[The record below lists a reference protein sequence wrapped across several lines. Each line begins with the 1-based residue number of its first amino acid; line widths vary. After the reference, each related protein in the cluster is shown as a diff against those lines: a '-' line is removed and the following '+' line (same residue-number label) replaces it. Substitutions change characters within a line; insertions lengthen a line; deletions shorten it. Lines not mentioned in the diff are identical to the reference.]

1 MSVLNAEYK
10 RTLISKQVLTV
21 LAKMEEKGSDLPF
34 YLINQNLKQK
44 DTRQTNHR
52 KKKKKLN
59 ETKKRP
65 DYSYNSEDAGFCN

>member
-1 MSVLNAEYK
+1 
-10 RTLISKQVLTV
+10 
-21 LAKMEEKGSDLPF
+21 MEEKGSDLPF